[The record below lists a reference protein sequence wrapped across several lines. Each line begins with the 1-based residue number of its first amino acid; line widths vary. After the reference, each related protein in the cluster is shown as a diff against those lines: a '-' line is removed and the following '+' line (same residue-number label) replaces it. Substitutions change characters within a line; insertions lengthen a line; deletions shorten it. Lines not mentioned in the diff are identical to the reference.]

1 LLGIIGG
8 SGLSALDN
16 LKIVRHE
23 RVRTP
28 YGDPSSALAF
38 GTIRGRDAVFLPRHG
53 ERHTIPPHAVNYRA
67 NLWALHAVGVKD
79 VMAVASVGGIKAQL
93 APGGLV
99 VPHQVL
105 DYTHG
110 REATFVTGSDGRVLH
125 VDFTVPYCGELRER
139 ILTAA
144 VKAGQR
150 AVDGATY
157 AATQGPRLE
166 TAAEIDRLERDG
178 ADIVGMTGMPE
189 AALARELELCYAT
202 LAIVV
207 NPAAGRG
214 ADPHRVRLE
223 DIPAVLR
230 EARQK
235 VIAIIEELVAT
246 DGD

>member
-1 LLGIIGG
+1 MLGIIGG
-8 SGLSALDN
+8 SGLDALDN
-16 LKIVRHE
+16 LRIARRE
-23 RVRTP
+23 PVRTP
-28 YGDPSSALAF
+28 YGEPSCALAF
-38 GTIRGRDAVFLPRHG
+38 GTIRGRDVVFLARHG
-53 ERHTIPPHAVNYRA
+53 ARHTIAPHAVNYRA
-67 NLWALHAVGVKD
+67 NLWALHAAGAES
-79 VMAVASVGGIKAQL
+79 VMAVASVGGIKAHL
-93 APGGLV
+93 PPGSLV
-99 VPHQVL
+99 VPDQIL

-110 REATFVTGSDGRVLH
+110 REASFVTGSDGALLH
-125 VDFTVPYCGELRER
+125 VDFTAPYCGELRER
-139 ILTAA
+139 ILAAA

-189 AALARELELCYAT
+189 AALARELELCYAA

-214 ADPHRVRLE
+214 ADARRVRLE
-223 DIPAVLR
+223 DIPAILLEAKGRVL
-230 EARQK
+230 
-235 VIAIIEELVAT
+235 AIIEELVAS

>member
-1 LLGIIGG
+1 MLGIIGG
-8 SGLSALDN
+8 SGLDALDN
-16 LKIVRHE
+16 LRIARRE
-23 RVRTP
+23 PMRTP
-28 YGDPSSALAF
+28 YGEPSCALAF
-38 GTIRGRDAVFLPRHG
+38 GTIGGRDVVFLPRHG
-53 ERHTIPPHAVNYRA
+53 ERHTIAPHAVNYRA
-67 NLWALHAVGVKD
+67 NLWSLHAAGVKS
-79 VMAVASVGGIKAQL
+79 VVAFASVGGIKAHL
-93 APGGLV
+93 APGTLV
-99 VPHQVL
+99 VPHQIL

-110 REATFVTGSDGRVLH
+110 REASFVTGTDGALLH
-125 VDFTVPYCGELRER
+125 VDFTAPYCGELRER
-139 ILTAA
+139 ILAA
-144 VKAGQR
+144 ALKAGQR

-214 ADPHRVRLE
+214 ADAGRVRLE
-223 DIPAVLR
+223 DIPAILL
-230 EARQK
+230 EARK
-235 VIAIIEELVAT
+235 RVLAIIEELVAG

>member
-1 LLGIIGG
+1 MLAVIGG

-16 LKIVRHE
+16 LRVARRE
-23 RVRTP
+23 AVRTP
-28 YGDPSSALAF
+28 YGEPSSTLTF
-38 GTIRGRDAVFLPRHG
+38 GSIRDREVVFLPRHG

-67 NLWALHAVGVKD
+67 NLWALQAAGATN
-79 VMAVASVGGIKAQL
+79 VMAVASVGGIKARL
-93 APGGLV
+93 SPGTLV
-99 VPHQVL
+99 VPHQIL

-110 REATFVTGSDGRVLH
+110 REATFVTGSDGRLLH
-125 VDFTVPYCGELRER
+125 VDFTAPYCGALRAR
-139 ILTAA
+139 ILAAA
-144 VKAGQR
+144 VKAGEH

-178 ADIVGMTGMPE
+178 ADLVGMTGMPE
-189 AALARELELCYAT
+189 AVLARELGLCYAA

-214 ADPHRVRLE
+214 ADARRVRLE

-230 EARQK
+230 EAKEK
-235 VIAIIEELVAT
+235 VLAIIEELVAS
-246 DGD
+246 DGN

>member
-23 RVRTP
+23 PVRTP

-38 GTIRGRDAVFLPRHG
+38 GTIRGRAAVFLPRHG
-53 ERHTIPPHAVNYRA
+53 ERHAIPPHAVNYRA
-67 NLWALHAVGVKD
+67 NLWALHAVGAKN
-79 VMAVASVGGIKAQL
+79 VMAVASVGGIKAHL
-93 APGGLV
+93 RPGSLV
-99 VPHQVL
+99 VPHQIL

-110 REATFVTGSDGRVLH
+110 REATFVTGPDGRLLH
-125 VDFTVPYCGELRER
+125 VDFTAPYCGELRER
-139 ILTAA
+139 ILAAA
-144 VKAGQR
+144 VKAGHR

-189 AALARELELCYAT
+189 AALARELELCYAA

-214 ADPHRVRLE
+214 ADARRVRLE
-223 DIPAVLR
+223 DIPAVLQ
-230 EARQK
+230 EAKEK
-235 VIAIIEELVAT
+235 VIAIIEELAAT